1 MRRKVVLASMRASLR
16 FRIILVVCAFLC
28 AYCGD
33 DPEPVDCEL
42 AGPIISLGTVEAA
55 ASCSNANG
63 SISVSASRGKEPF
76 IFTINGQSAQGE
88 GKFTNLAA
96 GLYTLTV
103 TDANSCSAVVENV
116 MVKASD
122 FSFATVLVSDTDC
135 TGGNGGV
142 TIDVEQLNPPYTYR
156 MGTGSFGD
164 TNSFSG
170 LVAGT
175 YGFAVK
181 DNNGCSVN
189 LSVTVPRGF
198 SGTSWT
204 NTIQPI
210 IAKSCA
216 LSGCHNGE
224 SRPDLR
230 VFDNAKLHA
239 RAIKSKTQDRSMPRE
254 GTLTQ
259 REIDLIACWVD
270 DGALSD

>member
-1 MRRKVVLASMRASLR
+1 MVIVS
-16 FRIILVVCAFLC
+16 AFIF
-28 AYCGD
+28 ARCGS
-33 DPEPVDCEL
+33 DPEPIDCEVS
-42 AGPIISLGTVEAA
+42 GPIISLGTVEAA

-63 SISVSASRGKEPF
+63 SISVSASRGKEPYV
-76 IFTINGQSAQGE
+76 FTINSQSAQAE

-122 FSFATVLVSDTDC
+122 FAFATVLVSDTDC
-135 TGGNGGV
+135 LGGNGSV

-156 MGTGSFGD
+156 MGAGSFGD
-164 TNSFSG
+164 TNSFEG
-170 LVAGT
+170 LAVGT

-198 SGTSWT
+198 SGTSWKDA
-204 NTIQPI
+204 IQPI

-224 SRPDLR
+224 SRLDLR
-230 VFDNAKLHA
+230 VFDNAKSQA
-239 RAIKSKTQDRSMPRE
+239 KAIKSKTQDRSMPRE

-259 REIDLIACWVD
+259 QEIDLIACWVD
-270 DGALSD
+270 DGALQN